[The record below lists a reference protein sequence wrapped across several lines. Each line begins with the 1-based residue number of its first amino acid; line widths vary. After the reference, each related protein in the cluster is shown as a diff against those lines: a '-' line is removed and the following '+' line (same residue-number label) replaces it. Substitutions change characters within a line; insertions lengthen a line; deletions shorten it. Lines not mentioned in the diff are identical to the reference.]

1 MAKFGDGGELLKC
14 SFCGKSQ
21 KQVKKLI
28 AGPGVYIC
36 DECIDLCNE
45 IIEEELA
52 EPSELR
58 FDELPK
64 PREIYEFLND
74 YIIGQDHAKKILSV
88 AVYNHYKRVQYGG
101 TPSGDVE
108 LSKSN
113 IMLIGPTGCGKTL
126 LAQTLARM
134 LNVPFAI
141 ADATALTE
149 AGYVGEDVENILLK
163 LIQAAD
169 YDVKKAET
177 GIIYIDEIDKIARK
191 SENPSIT
198 RDVSGEGVQQA
209 LLKILEGTTASVP
222 PQGGRKH
229 PHQEFIQIDTT
240 NILFICGGAFAGLEK
255 LIESRIGRNGVG
267 FTADV
272 TRYDDTELSKLLE
285 QVQPEDLLKF
295 GLIPEF
301 VGRLPVIGAVS
312 SLDHEALIRI
322 LNEPKNALIKQYRKI
337 FEFED
342 VELEFADDALEA
354 IADQAL
360 LRGTGARGLRA
371 ILEEVLLN
379 LMYELPSRS
388 DVGKCVVDRAVVL
401 DRVNPTLVPRTDAP
415 RQQRPRRAAS
425 SRGPSGSGRGFRRRP
440 GVPQRPHRPREDDR
454 HLRRPRRGP
463 VARSHA
469 PGGRRARQ
477 PAARLPGHPHHRHE
491 RQGLDRPDGHG
502 AAGRPPAL
510 GRHLRQPPPRARD
523 RAHLAQRR
531 ADQSG
536 GVRRAWWARSPA
548 SRTSSSSPSGRR
560 TSSC

>member
-64 PREIYEFLND
+64 PVEIYDFLND

-88 AVYNHYKRVQYGG
+88 AVDNHYTRVQYGG

-108 LSKSN
+108 LTKSN
-113 IMLIGPTGCGKTL
+113 ILLIGPTGCGKTL

-209 LLKILEGTTASVP
+209 LLKILEGTSASVP

-255 LIESRIGRNGVG
+255 IIESRVGRNGVG

-272 TRYDDTELSKLLE
+272 SRYDDKDLGLLLE

-312 SLDHEALIRI
+312 SLDQEALVRI
-322 LNEPKNALIKQYRKI
+322 LGEPKNALIKQYRKI

-354 IADQAL
+354 IAEQAL

-388 DVGKCVVDRAVVL
+388 DVGKCVIDRAVVL
-401 DRVNPTLVPRTDAP
+401 ERVNPTLVPRAEAP
-415 RQQRPRRAAS
+415 RQRPRRAAS
-425 SRGPSGSGRGFRRRP
+425 
-440 GVPQRPHRPREDDR
+440 
-454 HLRRPRRGP
+454 
-463 VARSHA
+463 
-469 PGGRRARQ
+469 
-477 PAARLPGHPHHRHE
+477 
-491 RQGLDRPDGHG
+491 
-502 AAGRPPAL
+502 
-510 GRHLRQPPPRARD
+510 
-523 RAHLAQRR
+523 
-531 ADQSG
+531 
-536 GVRRAWWARSPA
+536 
-548 SRTSSSSPSGRR
+548 
-560 TSSC
+560 